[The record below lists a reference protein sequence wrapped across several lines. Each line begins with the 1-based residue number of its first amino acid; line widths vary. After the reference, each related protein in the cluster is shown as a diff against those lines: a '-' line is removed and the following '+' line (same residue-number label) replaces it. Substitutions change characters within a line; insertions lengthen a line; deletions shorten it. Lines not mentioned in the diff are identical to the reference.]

1 MLAFLAVRLAVLIAQ
16 YMTDLLPPLKPIA
29 IKERLSILFIEKGH
43 LDVLDGAFVVV
54 DKSGVRT
61 HIPVG
66 GVACLMLEPG
76 TRTSH
81 AAVALAARVGTLL
94 VWVGEAGVRLYSS
107 GQPGGARAD
116 RLLYQAKL
124 ALDDTLRLKVVRKMY
139 AMRFG
144 EVPPERRS
152 VEQLRGIEGAR
163 VRETYKLIAKKYG
176 VEWKARNYDT
186 SEWDKGDL
194 PNRCLSSATACL
206 YGVTEAAVLA
216 AGYAP
221 AVGFIHTGKPLS
233 FVYDVADVYKFET
246 VVPVA
251 FKIAATS
258 PRNPEQQVRIACRD
272 VFRESRLLERIIPG
286 IEEMLSAGEIA
297 PPVAHEEAVLPA
309 IPNAEGLGD
318 AGHRA

>member
-1 MLAFLAVRLAVLIAQ
+1 MAQ
-16 YMTDLLPPLKPIA
+16 ILPPLKPIP
-29 IKERLSILFIEKGH
+29 IKDRLSILYIEKGH

-54 DKSGVRT
+54 DKTGVRT

-76 TRTSH
+76 TRVSH
-81 AAVALAARVGTLL
+81 AACALAARVGTLL
-94 VWVGEAGVRLYSS
+94 VWIGEAGVRLYSA

-124 ALDDTLRLKVVRKMY
+124 ALDPDLRLKVVRKMY

-144 EVPPERRS
+144 EEPPARRS

-163 VRETYKLIAKKYG
+163 VREMYKRMAGKYG
-176 VEWKARNYDT
+176 VEWKARNYDVE
-186 SEWDKGDL
+186 EWDKGDL
-194 PNRCLSSATACL
+194 PNRCLSAATSCL

-233 FVYDVADVYKFET
+233 FVYDVADIYKFDT

-251 FKIAATS
+251 FRIAARS
-258 PRNPEQQVRIACRD
+258 SRSPEQEVRIACRD
-272 VFRESRLLERIIPG
+272 VFRQSNLLERIIPG
-286 IEEMLSAGEIA
+286 IEEMLNAGGIEPPA
-297 PPVAHEEAVLPA
+297 PPEDAVLPA
-309 IPNAEGLGD
+309 IPNPESLGD